1 MDRSRT
7 LLGNAR
13 VGNLPRR
20 KLMISTV
27 LFFVVVSGM
36 ATTLMITPKYEA
48 TMSIIISR
56 DRIDPQINPSDK
68 NQEITQTAISD
79 EEFNSELELFKSI
92 EVVSGAVKELDL
104 ANDRKPK
111 GGTWLSDTRQRIKT
125 SAYDLVK
132 QFASGVESGGAP
144 SEDKQDSPF
153 SVEKAANHVV
163 DNLEVVPTK
172 KSRVIKVTYRDT
184 DPLRAKKTLE
194 SIYQKF
200 VDLHVR
206 MNEKPEAEQV
216 FREQTE
222 RFNDR
227 LSETTNELKQF
238 DSQNGVT
245 GAEIATQRE
254 LLLKQLHDTEAQVN
268 AATAEIAEM
277 EVRINALR
285 SKVDS
290 MPEQIQ
296 TSSVSKYV
304 GALDRMKEEQVRLE
318 QQRTDLLQKYKPNS
332 RFVRENEERLQ
343 QLRRNI
349 ANERENPPE
358 EKSYPLN
365 DLRRR
370 LEGDLNIAQTSL
382 GGLKKREKTLSAQ
395 ATRLSAE
402 LVGLNA
408 RSIERDSL
416 KRKQDVNEEAYLLYQ
431 KKAREN
437 EISEVL
443 NKERVLNFSVVDP
456 PRTDGQQKTPK
467 PLLNLLIL
475 IGVGMIAGIGAS
487 MVRDRTGQR
496 ESDSDFVLSAGE
508 LERRSGLPVLM
519 SMPMIEGFDP
529 QQRLRLK
536 AKDAE

>member
-7 LLGNAR
+7 LAGNAR
-13 VGNLPRR
+13 VGDLARR
-20 KLMISTV
+20 KLMIFTI
-27 LFFVVVSGM
+27 LFFVVASGM
-36 ATTLMITPKYEA
+36 VTTLLITPKYEA

-92 EVVSGAVKELDL
+92 EVVTGAVKELDL
-104 ANDRKPK
+104 TNDRKPK

-125 SAYDLVK
+125 SAYELVK
-132 QFASGVESGGAP
+132 QFSSGVESGGAP
-144 SEDKQDSPF
+144 SQAKPDGPF
-153 SVEKAANHVV
+153 SVETTANHVL

-277 EVRINALR
+277 EVRISALR

-349 ANERENPPE
+349 TNERENPPE
-358 EKSYPLN
+358 EKSYALN

-370 LEGDLNIAQTSL
+370 LESDLNIAQTSL
-382 GGLKKREKTLSAQ
+382 GGLKKREKTLSEQ
-395 ATRLSAE
+395 ASRLSTE

-416 KRKQDVNEEAYLLYQ
+416 KRKQNVNEEAYLLYQ

-437 EISEVL
+437 EISQVL

-456 PRTDGQQKTPK
+456 PRTDGEQKTPK
-467 PLLNLLIL
+467 PLLNLMIL
-475 IGVGMIAGIGAS
+475 IGVGLIAGIGAS
-487 MVRDRTGQR
+487 IVRDRTLQQ
-496 ESDSDFVLSAGE
+496 DNNADLVLSAGE
-508 LERRSGLPVLM
+508 FERRFGLPVLM
-519 SMPMIEGFDP
+519 SMPRIEGFDP
-529 QQRLRLK
+529 PQRLRLK

>member
-1 MDRSRT
+1 
-7 LLGNAR
+7 
-13 VGNLPRR
+13 
-20 KLMISTV
+20 MIFTI
-27 LFFVVVSGM
+27 LFFVVASGM
-36 ATTLMITPKYEA
+36 ATTLLITPKYEA

-92 EVVSGAVKELDL
+92 EVVSGAVRELDL

-111 GGTWLSDTRQRIKT
+111 GGTWLSETRQRIKT

-132 QFASGVESGGAP
+132 QFSSGVESGGAP

-153 SVEKAANHVV
+153 TVEKAVNHVV

-184 DPLRAKKTLE
+184 DPLRAKRTLE

-216 FREQTE
+216 FKEQTA

-277 EVRINALR
+277 EVRISALR
-285 SKVDS
+285 AKVDS

-332 RFVRENEERLQ
+332 RFVRENEDRLQ

-349 ANERENPPE
+349 AAERENPPE
-358 EKSYPLN
+358 EKSYALN

-395 ATRLSAE
+395 ASRLSAE

-456 PRTDGQQKTPK
+456 PRTDGEQKTPK
-467 PLLNLLIL
+467 PMLNLMIL
-475 IGVGMIAGIGAS
+475 IGVGLIAGIGAS
-487 MVRDRTGQR
+487 MVRDRTGQQQ
-496 ESDSDFVLSAGE
+496 SDMDLVLSAGE
-508 LERRSGLPVLM
+508 LERRCGLPVLM

>member
-1 MDRSRT
+1 
-7 LLGNAR
+7 
-13 VGNLPRR
+13 
-20 KLMISTV
+20 MIFTI
-27 LFFVVVSGM
+27 LFLVVASGM
-36 ATTLMITPKYEA
+36 VTTMLITPKYEA
-48 TMSIIISR
+48 TMSLIISR

-92 EVVSGAVKELDL
+92 EVVSGAVRELDL

-111 GGTWLSDTRQRIKT
+111 GDTWLSDTRQRIKT
-125 SAYDLVK
+125 SAYDLAK
-132 QFASGVESGGAP
+132 QFSSGVESGGAA
-144 SEDKQDSPF
+144 EDKQDNPF
-153 SVEKAANHVV
+153 SVEKAVNHIV

-184 DPLRAKKTLE
+184 DPLRAKRTLE

-216 FREQTE
+216 FKEQTA
-222 RFNDR
+222 RFSDR

-268 AATAEIAEM
+268 SATAEIAEI
-277 EVRINALR
+277 EVRISAL
-285 SKVDS
+285 KTKIES

-332 RFVRENEERLQ
+332 RFVRENEDRLQ

-349 ANERENPPE
+349 AAERENPPE
-358 EKSYPLN
+358 EKSYALN
-365 DLRRR
+365 DLRRK

-395 ATRLSAE
+395 ASQLNTE
-402 LVGLNA
+402 LVSLNA

-456 PRTDGQQKTPK
+456 PRTDGEQKTPK
-467 PLLNLLIL
+467 PMLNLLIL
-475 IGVGMIAGIGAS
+475 FGVGLIAGIGAS
-487 MVRDRTGQR
+487 MIRDKTSQR
-496 ESDSDFVLSAGE
+496 EGETDFVLSARE
-508 LERRSGLPVLM
+508 LERRCGLPVLM

-529 QQRLRLK
+529 PQRLRLK